1 MRTSFGIIIIHD
13 TCYIIVWKE
22 RNPPWTLNRGGGAGS
37 PTGCLT
43 GILAWQ
49 PRAKWSNLMDD
60 SCVLQLKI
68 ITVFFPHFVSPLAA
82 DNAIRSA
89 PSSVRQEGGPF
100 SPHPPDAFDVHAR
113 KGFRETAFFLPSFS
127 FLLPPSRSYLTL
139 SPSLSLSLAL
149 HSRSFEAFFF

>member
-1 MRTSFGIIIIHD
+1 
-13 TCYIIVWKE
+13 
-22 RNPPWTLNRGGGAGS
+22 
-37 PTGCLT
+37 
-43 GILAWQ
+43 
-49 PRAKWSNLMDD
+49 MDD

-113 KGFRETAFFLPSFS
+113 KGFRETAFFLLLLS
-127 FLLPPSRSYLTL
+127 LPPSRSYLTL
-139 SPSLSLSLAL
+139 SLPPSPSLFQPQLAL
-149 HSRSFEAFFF
+149 ARAFFF

>member
-1 MRTSFGIIIIHD
+1 MD
-13 TCYIIVWKE
+13 PK
-22 RNPPWTLNRGGGAGS
+22 PGGAGS
-37 PTGCLT
+37 PMGCLT

-127 FLLPPSRSYLTL
+127 FLLPPALT
-139 SPSLSLSLAL
+139 
-149 HSRSFEAFFF
+149 

>member
-1 MRTSFGIIIIHD
+1 
-13 TCYIIVWKE
+13 
-22 RNPPWTLNRGGGAGS
+22 
-37 PTGCLT
+37 
-43 GILAWQ
+43 
-49 PRAKWSNLMDD
+49 MDD

-127 FLLPPSRSYLTL
+127 FLPPPSRSYLTPSFFL
-139 SPSLSLSLAL
+139 SRTPLAL
-149 HSRSFEAFFF
+149 VRSFLFLTRQAASAPMETVSHKCETWRNRIGRSRVF